1 MHRVTC
7 TDSWAPSRNLAY
19 SQGIFGRGSPKELDE
34 LLDKG
39 WSLAAR
45 RQQVPHLLPFGMK
58 QRLGLVYALLGD
70 PQLLSMDEPTNG
82 MGLGCTVEIRDLI
95 R

>member
-1 MHRVTC
+1 
-7 TDSWAPSRNLAY
+7 
-19 SQGIFGRGSPKELDE
+19 
-34 LLDKG
+34 
-39 WSLAAR
+39 
-45 RQQVPHLLPFGMK
+45 MK
-58 QRLGLVYALLGD
+58 QRLGLVYALLCD

>member
-1 MHRVTC
+1 
-7 TDSWAPSRNLAY
+7 
-19 SQGIFGRGSPKELDE
+19 
-34 LLDKG
+34 
-39 WSLAAR
+39 
-45 RQQVPHLLPFGMK
+45 MK

-82 MGLGCTVEIRDLI
+82 MGLEGTVEIRDLI